1 MPQLRSIDQPPSAR
15 EFYTPHLLYV
25 LLYALLSL
33 FVLNAC
39 TGTLT
44 KPGGPLT
51 QMQKQALT
59 AEQAGDHSKAA
70 ELYKQ
75 LAAKSTDDGLR
86 YEWLIKAAQ
95 SYFRGGESEASAEL
109 LADLDVNLLDTQ
121 QLLQRQLLVAE
132 LALDKRDYA
141 RAQTALN
148 FDIPEQTDTVTQ
160 QKIHK
165 LRITT
170 FNALNDPIT
179 AALSHIALDALIYD
193 EEAQLFNQQTL
204 WQLLQSAQI
213 AELETAQANAF
224 NSEVLGWLQLAI
236 IAKRPAQQGN
246 RSINDWRQFFPS
258 HPADITIVDSVLARQ
273 SQQAY
278 RPSNIALL
286 LPLQG
291 SLANTAKAIRD
302 GFFAAYYQSDHRSTP
317 SIRVYD
323 VTTADGKIRDD
334 VYTIYQN
341 AVSDGAEF
349 VIGPISKDALEPLAF
364 RSDLS
369 TPLLALNYVSDTG
382 LPHDLFFQFG
392 LSPEDEARQVAER
405 AWSDGHKQAITL
417 TPQGDWGQRMQTAFA
432 DRWESL
438 GGRLVESKNYDA
450 NSNDFSRPLRSMLQL
465 VQSQTRK
472 RNLQQQLGLELNFE
486 PRRRHDVDFIF
497 LAAFPR
503 QGRLLKPQLKFHHA
517 GDIPVYASS
526 HIFSGIADA
535 NADRDI
541 NGVTFCD
548 TRWTIDPTSSSIGQQ
563 VTRLWPQNSHSL
575 LRLYALGADA
585 FKLIPHL
592 SKLQQSESYSYQ
604 GQTGLLSMD
613 KQRRLHRQP
622 SWAKITNGVPVELA
636 EPEKPVAPT
645 LKLSPL

>member
-1 MPQLRSIDQPPSAR
+1 MPQLRSIDQTPSAR
-15 EFYTPHLLYV
+15 GFYTPRLFCV

-33 FVLNAC
+33 FVLSAC

-44 KPGGPLT
+44 KPDGPLT
-51 QMQKQALT
+51 QIQKQALA
-59 AEQAGDHSKAA
+59 AEQTGDHSKAA

-75 LAAKSTDDGLR
+75 LAAESTDDGLK

-95 SYFRGGESEASAEL
+95 NYFRGGESEASTEL
-109 LADLDVNLLDTQ
+109 LADLDINLLDTQ

-132 LALDKRDYA
+132 LALEKRDYA

-148 FDIPEQTDTVTQ
+148 FDIPEQTDTVTR

-170 FNALNDPIT
+170 FKAVSDPI
-179 AALSHIALDALIYD
+179 AAARSHIALDALID
-193 EEAQLFNQQTL
+193 DKKARRFNQQTL
-204 WQLLQSAQI
+204 WQLLQSAPV
-213 AELETAQANAF
+213 AELEIAQTNAF
-224 NSEVLGWLQLAI
+224 NTDVLGWLQLAI
-236 IAKRPAQQGN
+236 IAKRPLQQAN
-246 RSINDWRQFFPS
+246 RSIDEWRQFFPS
-258 HPADITIVDSVLARQ
+258 HPADLAIIDSVLTRQ
-273 SQQAY
+273 TKQTF
-278 RPSNIALL
+278 RPSSVALL

-291 SLANTAKAIRD
+291 PLANAAKAIRD
-302 GFFAAYYQSDHRSTP
+302 GFLAAYYQSDHSIAP

-323 VTTADGKIRDD
+323 VTTPNGRVRDD
-334 VYTIYQN
+334 IYTIYEN

-349 VIGPISKDALEPLAF
+349 VIGPVSKDAIESLAF

-369 TPLLALNYVSDTG
+369 APVLALNYISNTVS
-382 LPHDLFFQFG
+382 PHGLFFQFG

-405 AWSDGHKQAITL
+405 AWNDGHRQAIAL
-417 TPQGDWGQRMQTAFA
+417 TPEGEWGQRMHTAFA
-432 DRWESL
+432 NHWESL
-438 GGRLVESKNYDA
+438 GGRLVESKYYDA
-450 NSNDFSRPLRSMLQL
+450 NSSDFARPLRSMLQL
-465 VQSQTRK
+465 NQSQTRK
-472 RNLQQQLGLELNFE
+472 RRLQQQLGLELYFE
-486 PRRRHDVDFIF
+486 PRRRHDADFIF

-548 TRWTIDPTSSSIGQQ
+548 TRWTIDPDSSSIGQQ
-563 VTRLWPQNSHSL
+563 ITRLWPQNSHSS

-592 SKLQQSESYSYQ
+592 NELQQSEFYSYQ

-613 KQRRLHRQP
+613 QQRRIHRQL

-636 EPEKPVAPT
+636 NPAI
-645 LKLSPL
+645 KLSPL